1 MSQGTVFPNFSGLR
15 EDLADVISIVDNKNC
30 PVTSTARKGADI
42 SNPGVFSWQADEYK
56 EPSFD
61 GVLTNADVA
70 TFDDASSTRALLS
83 GRAMKFRRSIKVD
96 DFTQIS
102 DIAGIGKN
110 KSFAHAVSKSLVELK
125 RDIESAVCSDRNS
138 QEQASTNPYRTRGL
152 GSWISNTA
160 QSSDLPVPAAFRTPS
175 GSINTTATASLTENE
190 VQAVLQSMYTV
201 TGTMNNMML
210 VCGPELKRAI
220 SNFTRF
226 TGGTD
231 NKAGL
236 SIRTFTQS
244 AESKKLVAS
253 IDSFHGDFGV
263 LDIVPTLFNA
273 KDQAEASQLRRGYVL
288 SPDQIEIRFGRR
300 PRFQELED
308 MGGGKRALVDAI
320 AALVC
325 MNPKGLAK
333 FAATS

>member
-15 EDLADVISIVDNKNC
+15 EDLADVISIVDNKNT

-42 SNPGVFSWQADEYK
+42 TNPGIFSWQASEYN

-61 GVLTNADVA
+61 GVLTNADVS
-70 TFDDASSTRALLS
+70 TFDDASSSRALLS
-83 GRAMKFRRSIKVD
+83 GRAMKVRRSVKVD

-110 KSFAHAVSKSLVELK
+110 KAFAHSVSKSLVELK
-125 RDIESAVCSDRNS
+125 RDIEAAVCSDRDS

-152 GSWISNTA
+152 GSWISNAA
-160 QSSDLPVPAAFRTPS
+160 QTDLPVPAAFRTPS
-175 GSINTTATASLTENE
+175 ASINTTGTASLTESE

-201 TGTMNNMML
+201 TGTMNSMML
-210 VCGPELKRAI
+210 VCGPELKRAFT
-220 SNFTRF
+220 NFTRF
-226 TGGTD
+226 AGGTD

-236 SIRTFTQS
+236 SVRTFSQS
-244 AESKKLVAS
+244 AESKKIVAS
-253 IDSFHGDFGV
+253 IDSFHGDFGI
-263 LDIVPTLFNA
+263 LDIVPSLFCA
-273 KDQAEASQLRRGYVL
+273 KDQASAVQLARGYVL
-288 SPDQIEIRFGRR
+288 SSDMIELRYGRR

>member
-15 EDLADVISIVDNKNC
+15 EDLADVISIVDNKNT

-42 SNPGVFSWQADEYK
+42 TNPGIFSWQASEYN

-61 GVLTNADVA
+61 GVLTNADVS
-70 TFDDASSTRALLS
+70 TFDDANASRALLS
-83 GRAMKFRRSIKVD
+83 GRAMKVRRSVKVD

-110 KSFAHAVSKSLVELK
+110 KAFAHSVSKSLVELK
-125 RDIESAVCSDRNS
+125 RDIEAAVCSDRDS

-152 GSWISNTA
+152 GSWINASA
-160 QSSDLPVPAAFRTPS
+160 QTDLPVPAAFRTPS
-175 GSINTTATASLTENE
+175 GSINTTATASLTESE
-190 VQAVLQSMYTV
+190 VQAVLQSMYQV
-201 TGTMNNMML
+201 TGTMNSMML
-210 VCGPELKRAI
+210 VCGPELKRAFT
-220 SNFTRF
+220 NFTRF
-226 TGGTD
+226 AGGTD

-236 SIRTFTQS
+236 SVRTFSQS
-244 AESKKLVAS
+244 AESKKIVAS

-263 LDIVPTLFNA
+263 LDIVPSLFLA

-288 SPDQIEIRFGRR
+288 SSDMLELRYGRR

>member
-15 EDLADVISIVDNKNC
+15 EDLADVISIVDNKNT

-83 GRAMKFRRSIKVD
+83 GRAQKFRRSIKVD

-125 RDIESAVCSDRNS
+125 RDIESAVCSDRDS
-138 QEQASTNPYRTRGL
+138 QEQSGTAPYRTRGL
-152 GSWISNTA
+152 GSWINASA
-160 QSSDLPVPAAFRTPS
+160 QTDLPVAAAFRTPA
-175 GSINTTATASLTENE
+175 GSINTTATGSLTESE

-220 SNFTRF
+220 SNFSRF
-226 TGGTD
+226 AGGTD

-300 PRFQELED
+300 PRFQELENA
-308 MGGGKRALVDAI
+308 GGGQRALVDAI

>member
-15 EDLADVISIVDNKNC
+15 EDLADVISIVDNKNT

-42 SNPGVFSWQADEYK
+42 TNPGVFSWQADEYK
-56 EPSFD
+56 DPSFD
-61 GVLTNADVA
+61 GVLTNADVS
-70 TFDDASSTRALLS
+70 TFDDASSSRALLS

-96 DFTQIS
+96 DYTQIS

-110 KSFAHAVSKSLVELK
+110 KAFAHSVSKSLVELK
-125 RDIESAVCSDRNS
+125 RDIESAVCSDRDS

-152 GSWISNTA
+152 GSWINASA
-160 QSSDLPVPAAFRTPS
+160 QTDLPVAAAFRTPS
-175 GSINTTATASLTENE
+175 GSINTTATASLTESE

-201 TGTMNNMML
+201 TGTMSSMML
-210 VCGPELKRAI
+210 VCGPELKRAFT
-220 SNFTRF
+220 NFTRF
-226 TGGTD
+226 AGGTD

-244 AESKKLVAS
+244 AESKKIVAS

-263 LDIVPTLFNA
+263 LDIVPSLFLA
-273 KDQAEASQLRRGYVL
+273 KEQASAVQLARGYVM
-288 SPDQIEIRFGRR
+288 SPEMIELRYGRR

>member
-15 EDLADVISIVDNKNC
+15 EDLADVISIVDNKNT

-42 SNPGVFSWQADEYK
+42 TNPGVFSWQADEYK
-56 EPSFD
+56 DPSFD
-61 GVLTNADVA
+61 GVLTNADVS
-70 TFDDASSTRALLS
+70 TFDDASSSRALLS

-96 DFTQIS
+96 DYTQIS

-110 KSFAHAVSKSLVELK
+110 KAFAHSVSKSLVELK
-125 RDIESAVCSDRNS
+125 RDIESAVCSDRDS

-152 GSWISNTA
+152 GSWINASA
-160 QSSDLPVPAAFRTPS
+160 QTDLPVAAAFRTPS
-175 GSINTTATASLTENE
+175 GSINTTATASLTESE

-201 TGTMNNMML
+201 TGTMNSSML
-210 VCGPELKRAI
+210 VCGPELKRAFT
-220 SNFTRF
+220 NFTRF
-226 TGGTD
+226 AGGTD

-236 SIRTFTQS
+236 SVRTFSQS
-244 AESKKLVAS
+244 AESKKIVAS
-253 IDSFHGDFGV
+253 IDSFHGDFGI
-263 LDIVPTLFNA
+263 LDIVPSLFCA
-273 KDQAEASQLRRGYVL
+273 KDQASAVQLARGYVM
-288 SPDQIEIRFGRR
+288 SPEMIELRYGRR

>member
-15 EDLADVISIVDNKNC
+15 EDLADVISIVDNKNT

-83 GRAMKFRRSIKVD
+83 GRAMKVRRSVKVD

-102 DIAGIGKN
+102 DVAGIGKN

-125 RDIESAVCSDRNS
+125 RDIESAVCSDRDS
-138 QEQASTNPYRTRGL
+138 QEQSGTSPYRTRGL
-152 GSWISNTA
+152 GSWISNSA
-160 QSSDLPVPAAFRTPS
+160 QTDLPVPAAFRTPA
-175 GSINTTATASLTENE
+175 GSINTTATGSLTETE

-201 TGTMNNMML
+201 TGTMNSMML

-226 TGGTD
+226 AGGTD

-263 LDIVPTLFNA
+263 LDIVPSLFNA

>member
-15 EDLADVISIVDNKNC
+15 EDLADVISIVDNKNT

-83 GRAMKFRRSIKVD
+83 GRAQKFRRSIKVD

-125 RDIESAVCSDRNS
+125 RDIESAVCSDRDS

-152 GSWISNTA
+152 GSWINASA
-160 QSSDLPVPAAFRTPS
+160 QTDLPVPAAFRTPA
-175 GSINTTATASLTENE
+175 GSINTTATASLTETE
-190 VQAVLQSMYTV
+190 VQSVLQSMYTV

-226 TGGTD
+226 AGGTD

-263 LDIVPTLFNA
+263 LDIVPSLFNA
-273 KDQAEASQLRRGYVL
+273 KDQNEAAQLRRGYVL

-333 FAATS
+333 FAATA

>member
-15 EDLADVISIVDNKNC
+15 EDLADVISIVDNKNT

-83 GRAMKFRRSIKVD
+83 GRAQKFRRSIKVD

-125 RDIESAVCSDRNS
+125 RDIESAVCSDRDS

-152 GSWISNTA
+152 GSWIKSSA
-160 QSSDLPVPAAFRTPS
+160 QTDLPVPAAFRTPS
-175 GSINTTATASLTENE
+175 GSINTTATGSLTETE

-226 TGGTD
+226 AGGTD

>member
-15 EDLADVISIVDNKNC
+15 EDLADVISIVDNKNT

-83 GRAMKFRRSIKVD
+83 GRAQKFRRSIKVD

-125 RDIESAVCSDRNS
+125 RDIESAVCSDRDS

-152 GSWISNTA
+152 GSWIKSSA
-160 QSSDLPVPAAFRTPS
+160 QTDLPVPAAFRTPS
-175 GSINTTATASLTENE
+175 GSINTTATASLTETE
-190 VQAVLQSMYTV
+190 VQSVLQSMYTV

-226 TGGTD
+226 AGGTD

-300 PRFQELED
+300 PRFQELENA
-308 MGGGKRALVDAI
+308 GGGQRALVDAI

>member
-42 SNPGVFSWQADEYK
+42 SNPGIFSWQASEYN

-61 GVLTNADVA
+61 GVLTNADVS
-70 TFDDASSTRALLS
+70 TFDDASSSRALLS
-83 GRAMKFRRSIKVD
+83 GRAQKFRRSIKVD

-110 KSFAHAVSKSLVELK
+110 KAFAHSVSKSLVELK

-152 GSWISNTA
+152 GSWINASA
-160 QSSDLPVPAAFRTPS
+160 QTDLPVPAAFRTPAA
-175 GSINTTATASLTENE
+175 SINTTATGSLTETD
-190 VQAVLQSMYTV
+190 VQAVLQSMYQV
-201 TGTMNNMML
+201 TGTMSSMML
-210 VCGPELKRAI
+210 VCGPELKRAFTG
-220 SNFTRF
+220 FTRF
-226 TGGTD
+226 AGGTS
-231 NKAGL
+231 NASGL
-236 SIRTFTQS
+236 SVRTFTQS
-244 AESKKLVAS
+244 AESKKIVAS

-263 LDIVPTLFNA
+263 LDIVPSLFLA

-288 SPDQIEIRFGRR
+288 SPDMIELRYGRR

-308 MGGGKRALVDAI
+308 AGGGKRALCDAI

-325 MNPKGLAK
+325 TNPKGLAK

>member
-15 EDLADVISIVDNKNC
+15 EDLADVISIVDNKNT

-42 SNPGVFSWQADEYK
+42 TNPGVFSWQADEYK
-56 EPSFD
+56 DPSFD
-61 GVLTNADVA
+61 GVLTNADVS
-70 TFDDASSTRALLS
+70 TFDDASSSRALLS

-96 DFTQIS
+96 DYTQIS

-110 KSFAHAVSKSLVELK
+110 KAFAHSVSKSLVELK
-125 RDIESAVCSDRNS
+125 RDIESAVCSDRDS

-152 GSWISNTA
+152 GSWINASA
-160 QSSDLPVPAAFRTPS
+160 QTDLPVAAAFRTPS
-175 GSINTTATASLTENE
+175 GSINTTATASLTESE

-201 TGTMNNMML
+201 TGTMSSMML
-210 VCGPELKRAI
+210 VCGPELKRAFT
-220 SNFTRF
+220 NFTRF
-226 TGGTD
+226 AGGTD

-236 SIRTFTQS
+236 SVRTFTQS
-244 AESKKLVAS
+244 AESKKIVAS

-263 LDIVPTLFNA
+263 LDIVPSLFLA
-273 KDQAEASQLRRGYVL
+273 KDQASAVQLARGYVM
-288 SPDQIEIRFGRR
+288 SPEMIELRYGRR

>member
-15 EDLADVISIVDNKNC
+15 EDLADVISIVDNKNT

-42 SNPGVFSWQADEYK
+42 TNPGVFSWQADEYK
-56 EPSFD
+56 DPSFD

-96 DFTQIS
+96 DYTQIS

-125 RDIESAVCSDRNS
+125 RDIESAVCSDRDS
-138 QEQASTNPYRTRGL
+138 QEQASTAPYRTRGL
-152 GSWISNTA
+152 GSWISDSA
-160 QSSDLPVPAAFRTPS
+160 QTDLPVPAAFRTPAA
-175 GSINTTATASLTENE
+175 SINTTATASLIESE
-190 VQAVLQSMYTV
+190 VQAVLQSMYQV
-201 TGTMNNMML
+201 TGTMNSMML
-210 VCGPELKRAI
+210 VCGPELKRAFTG
-220 SNFTRF
+220 FTRF
-226 TGGTD
+226 AGGTD
-231 NKAGL
+231 NKVGL
-236 SIRTFTQS
+236 SVRTFTQS
-244 AESKKLVAS
+244 AESKKIVAS

-263 LDIVPTLFNA
+263 LDIVPSLFLA
-273 KDQAEASQLRRGYVL
+273 KDQVEASQLRRGYVL
-288 SPDQIEIRFGRR
+288 SADMIELRYGRR

-308 MGGGKRALVDAI
+308 AGGGKRALVDAI

>member
-56 EPSFD
+56 DPSFD

-96 DFTQIS
+96 DYTQIS

-110 KSFAHAVSKSLVELK
+110 KSFAHSVSKSLVELK
-125 RDIESAVCSDRNS
+125 RDIESAVCSDRDS

-152 GSWISNTA
+152 GSWISNSA
-160 QSSDLPVPAAFRTPS
+160 QTDLPVNASFRTPS
-175 GSINTTATASLTENE
+175 ASINTTATASLTEAE
-190 VQAVLQSMYTV
+190 VQAVLQSMYQV
-201 TGTMNNMML
+201 TGTMNSMML

-226 TGGTD
+226 AGGAD
-231 NKAGL
+231 SKSGL

-244 AESKKLVAS
+244 AESKKIVAS

-263 LDIVPTLFNA
+263 LDIVPSLFLA

-288 SPDQIEIRFGRR
+288 SADMIELRYGRR

>member
-15 EDLADVISIVDNKNC
+15 EDLADVISIVDNKNT

-42 SNPGVFSWQADEYK
+42 TNPGVFSWQADEYK
-56 EPSFD
+56 DPSFD

-96 DFTQIS
+96 DYTQIS

-110 KSFAHAVSKSLVELK
+110 KSFAHSVSKSLVELK
-125 RDIESAVCSDRNS
+125 RDIESAVCSDRDS

-152 GSWISNTA
+152 GSWISNSA
-160 QSSDLPVPAAFRTPS
+160 QTDLPVNASFRTPAA
-175 GSINTTATASLTENE
+175 SINTTATASLTEAE
-190 VQAVLQSMYTV
+190 VQAVLQSMYQV
-201 TGTMNNMML
+201 TGTMNSMML

-226 TGGTD
+226 AGGAD
-231 NKAGL
+231 SKSGL

-244 AESKKLVAS
+244 AESKKIVAS

-263 LDIVPTLFNA
+263 LDIVPSLFLA

-288 SPDQIEIRFGRR
+288 SADMIELRYGRR

>member
-15 EDLADVISIVDNKNC
+15 EDLADVISIVDNKNT
-30 PVTSTARKGADI
+30 PVTSTARKGSDI

-83 GRAMKFRRSIKVD
+83 GRAQKFRRSIKVD

-125 RDIESAVCSDRNS
+125 RDIESAVCSDRDS
-138 QEQASTNPYRTRGL
+138 QEQSGTNPYRTRGL
-152 GSWISNTA
+152 GSWINASA
-160 QSSDLPVPAAFRTPS
+160 QTDLPVSSSFRTPS
-175 GSINTTATASLTENE
+175 GSINTTATGSLTETE
-190 VQAVLQSMYTV
+190 VQSVLQSMYTV
-201 TGTMNNMML
+201 TGTMNSMML

-226 TGGTD
+226 AGGTD

-273 KDQAEASQLRRGYVL
+273 KDQNEAAQLRRGYVL

>member
-15 EDLADVISIVDNKNC
+15 EDLADVISIVDNKNT

-42 SNPGVFSWQADEYK
+42 TNPGVFSWQADEYK
-56 EPSFD
+56 DPSFD

-70 TFDDASSTRALLS
+70 TFEDASSSRALLS

-96 DFTQIS
+96 DYTQIS

-110 KSFAHAVSKSLVELK
+110 KAFAHSVSKSLVELK
-125 RDIESAVCSDRNS
+125 RDIESAVCSDRDS
-138 QEQASTNPYRTRGL
+138 QEQASTSPYRTRGL
-152 GSWISNTA
+152 GSWINASA
-160 QSSDLPVPAAFRTPS
+160 QTDLPVAAAFRTPS
-175 GSINTTATASLTENE
+175 GSINTTATASLTESE
-190 VQAVLQSMYTV
+190 VQAVLQSMYQV
-201 TGTMNNMML
+201 TGTMNSMML
-210 VCGPELKRAI
+210 VCGPELKRAFT
-220 SNFTRF
+220 NFTRF
-226 TGGTD
+226 AGGTD

-236 SIRTFTQS
+236 SIRTFSQS
-244 AESKKLVAS
+244 AESKKIVSS

-263 LDIVPTLFNA
+263 LDIVPSLFLA

-288 SPDQIEIRFGRR
+288 SSDMLELRYGRR

>member
-42 SNPGVFSWQADEYK
+42 SNPGIFSWQASEYN

-61 GVLTNADVA
+61 GVLTNADVS
-70 TFDDASSTRALLS
+70 TFDDASASRALLS
-83 GRAMKFRRSIKVD
+83 GRAQKFRRSIKVD

-110 KSFAHAVSKSLVELK
+110 KAFAHSVSKSLVELK

-152 GSWISNTA
+152 GSWINASA
-160 QSSDLPVPAAFRTPS
+160 QTDLPVPAAFRTPAA
-175 GSINTTATASLTENE
+175 SINTTATASLIETE
-190 VQAVLQSMYTV
+190 VQAVLQSMYQV
-201 TGTMNNMML
+201 TGTMSSMML
-210 VCGPELKRAI
+210 VCGPELKRAFTG
-220 SNFTRF
+220 FTRF
-226 TGGTD
+226 AGGTS
-231 NKAGL
+231 NASGL
-236 SIRTFTQS
+236 SVRTFTQS
-244 AESKKLVAS
+244 AESKKIVAS

-263 LDIVPTLFNA
+263 LDIVPSLFLA
-273 KDQAEASQLRRGYVL
+273 KDQNEATQLRRGYVL
-288 SPDQIEIRFGRR
+288 SPDMIELRYGRR

-308 MGGGKRALVDAI
+308 AGGGKRALCDAI

-325 MNPKGLAK
+325 TNPKGLAK

>member
-42 SNPGVFSWQADEYK
+42 TNPGVFSWQADEYK

-61 GVLTNADVA
+61 GVLTNSDVA

-83 GRAMKFRRSIKVD
+83 GRAQKFRRSVKVD
-96 DFTQIS
+96 DYTQIS

-125 RDIESAVCSDRNS
+125 RDIESAVCSDRDS
-138 QEQASTNPYRTRGL
+138 QEQSGTNPYRTRGL
-152 GSWISNTA
+152 GSWINASA
-160 QSSDLPVPAAFRTPS
+160 QSDLPVSSAFRTPA
-175 GSINTTATASLTENE
+175 GSINTTATGSLTESE
-190 VQAVLQSMYTV
+190 VQSVLQSMYTV

-220 SNFTRF
+220 SAFTRF
-226 TGGTD
+226 SGGTD

-236 SIRTFTQS
+236 SIRTFSQS
-244 AESKKLVAS
+244 AESKTIIAA

-288 SPDQIEIRFGRR
+288 SPEQIELRYGRR

>member
-61 GVLTNADVA
+61 GVLTNSDVA

-83 GRAMKFRRSIKVD
+83 GRAQKFRRSVKVD
-96 DFTQIS
+96 DYTQIS

-125 RDIESAVCSDRNS
+125 RDIESAVCSDRDS
-138 QEQASTNPYRTRGL
+138 QEQSGTNPYRTRGL
-152 GSWISNTA
+152 GSWINASA
-160 QSSDLPVPAAFRTPS
+160 QSDLPVSSAFRTPA
-175 GSINTTATASLTENE
+175 GSINTTATGSLTESE
-190 VQAVLQSMYTV
+190 VQSVLQSMYTV
-201 TGTMNNMML
+201 TGTMNDMML

-226 TGGTD
+226 AGGTD

-244 AESKKLVAS
+244 AESKTITAS
-253 IDSFHGDFGV
+253 IDSFHGDFGI
-263 LDIVPTLFNA
+263 LTIVPTLFNA
-273 KDQAEASQLRRGYVL
+273 KDQNEAAQLRRGYVL
-288 SPDQIEIRFGRR
+288 SAEQIELRYGRR
-300 PRFQELED
+300 PRFVELED
-308 MGGGKRALVDAI
+308 QGGGKRALVDAI

-333 FAATS
+333 FAATA

>member
-15 EDLADVISIVDNKNC
+15 EDLADVISIVDNKNT

-42 SNPGVFSWQADEYK
+42 TNPGVFSWQADEYK
-56 EPSFD
+56 DPSFD
-61 GVLTNADVA
+61 GVLTNADVS

-96 DFTQIS
+96 DYTQIS

-125 RDIESAVCSDRNS
+125 RDIESAVCSDRDS
-138 QEQASTNPYRTRGL
+138 QEQASTAPYRTRGL
-152 GSWISNTA
+152 GSWINSSA
-160 QSSDLPVPAAFRTPS
+160 QTDLPVPAAFRTPAA
-175 GSINTTATASLTENE
+175 SINATATGSLTETE
-190 VQAVLQSMYTV
+190 VQAVLQSMYQV
-201 TGTMNNMML
+201 TGTMNSMML
-210 VCGPELKRAI
+210 VCGPELKRAFTG
-220 SNFTRF
+220 FTRF
-226 TGGTD
+226 AGGTD
-231 NKAGL
+231 NKVGL
-236 SIRTFTQS
+236 SVRTFTQS
-244 AESKKLVAS
+244 AESKKIVAS
-253 IDSFHGDFGV
+253 IDSFSWRFWSFGYRPITI
-263 LDIVPTLFNA
+263 LA
-273 KDQAEASQLRRGYVL
+273 KDQVEASQLRRGYVL
-288 SPDQIEIRFGRR
+288 SADMIELRYGRR

-308 MGGGKRALVDAI
+308 AGGGKRALVDAI

>member
-15 EDLADVISIVDNKNC
+15 EDLADVISIVDNKNT

-42 SNPGVFSWQADEYK
+42 TNPGVFSWQADEYK
-56 EPSFD
+56 DPSFD
-61 GVLTNADVA
+61 GVLTNADVS
-70 TFDDASSTRALLS
+70 TFDDASSSRALLS

-96 DFTQIS
+96 DYTQIS

-110 KSFAHAVSKSLVELK
+110 KAFAHSVSKSLVELK
-125 RDIESAVCSDRNS
+125 RDIESAVCSDRDS

-152 GSWISNTA
+152 GSWINASA
-160 QSSDLPVPAAFRTPS
+160 QTDLPVAAAFRTPS
-175 GSINTTATASLTENE
+175 GSINATATASLTESE

-201 TGTMNNMML
+201 TGTMSSMML
-210 VCGPELKRAI
+210 VCGPELKRAFT
-220 SNFTRF
+220 NFTRF
-226 TGGTD
+226 AGGTD

-236 SIRTFTQS
+236 SVRTFTQS
-244 AESKKLVAS
+244 AESKKIVAS

-263 LDIVPTLFNA
+263 LDIVPSLFLA
-273 KDQAEASQLRRGYVL
+273 KEQASAVQLARGYVM
-288 SPDQIEIRFGRR
+288 SPEMIELRYGRR

>member
-15 EDLADVISIVDNKNC
+15 EDLADVISIVDNKNT

-42 SNPGVFSWQADEYK
+42 TNPGIFSWQASEYN

-61 GVLTNADVA
+61 GVLTNADVS
-70 TFDDASSTRALLS
+70 TFDDASSSRALLS
-83 GRAMKFRRSIKVD
+83 GRAMKVRRSVKVD

-110 KSFAHAVSKSLVELK
+110 KAFAHSVSKSLVELK
-125 RDIESAVCSDRNS
+125 RDIEAAVCSDRDS

-152 GSWISNTA
+152 GSWINASA
-160 QSSDLPVPAAFRTPS
+160 QTDLPVPAAFRTPAA
-175 GSINTTATASLTENE
+175 SINTTATGSLTETE
-190 VQAVLQSMYTV
+190 VQAVLQSMYQV
-201 TGTMNNMML
+201 TGTMNSMML
-210 VCGPELKRAI
+210 VCGPELKRAFTG
-220 SNFTRF
+220 FTRF
-226 TGGTD
+226 AGGAS
-231 NKAGL
+231 NASGL
-236 SIRTFTQS
+236 SVRTFTQS
-244 AESKKLVAS
+244 AESKKIVAS
-253 IDSFHGDFGV
+253 IDAFHGDFGI
-263 LDIVPTLFNA
+263 LDIVPSLFLA
-273 KDQAEASQLRRGYVL
+273 KDQNEATQLRRGYVL
-288 SPDQIEIRFGRR
+288 SSEMLELRYGRR

>member
-15 EDLADVISIVDNKNC
+15 EDLADVISIVDNKNT
-30 PVTSTARKGADI
+30 PVTSLARKGADI
-42 SNPGVFSWQADEYK
+42 SNPGIFSWQADEYK
-56 EPSFD
+56 DPSFD
-61 GVLTNADVA
+61 GVLTNSDVS

-96 DFTQIS
+96 DYTQIS

-110 KSFAHAVSKSLVELK
+110 KSFAHSVSKSLVELK
-125 RDIESAVCSDRNS
+125 RDIESAVCSDRDS
-138 QEQASTNPYRTRGL
+138 QEQSGANPYRTRGL
-152 GSWISNTA
+152 GSWINASA
-160 QSSDLPVPAAFRTPS
+160 QTDLPVPAAFRTPS
-175 GSINTTATASLTENE
+175 GSINTTATASLTESE
-190 VQAVLQSMYTV
+190 VQSVLQSMYTV

-226 TGGTD
+226 AGGTD

-236 SIRTFTQS
+236 SIRTFTQT
-244 AESKKLVAS
+244 AESKTLIAS

-263 LDIVPTLFNA
+263 LDIVPSLFCA
-273 KDQAEASQLRRGYVL
+273 KDQNEATQLRRGYVL
-288 SPDQIEIRFGRR
+288 SPEQIELRYGRR

>member
-15 EDLADVISIVDNKNC
+15 EDLADVISIVDNKNT

-42 SNPGVFSWQADEYK
+42 TNPGVFSWQADEYK
-56 EPSFD
+56 DPSFD
-61 GVLTNADVA
+61 GVLTNADVS
-70 TFDDASSTRALLS
+70 TFDDASSSRALLS

-96 DFTQIS
+96 DYTQIS

-110 KSFAHAVSKSLVELK
+110 KAFAHSVSKSLVELK
-125 RDIESAVCSDRNS
+125 RDIESAVCSDRDS

-152 GSWISNTA
+152 GSWINASA
-160 QSSDLPVPAAFRTPS
+160 QTDLPVAAAFRTPS
-175 GSINTTATASLTENE
+175 GSINATATASLTESE

-201 TGTMNNMML
+201 TGTMSSMML
-210 VCGPELKRAI
+210 VCGPELKRAFT
-220 SNFTRF
+220 NFTRF
-226 TGGTD
+226 AGGTD

-236 SIRTFTQS
+236 SVRTFTQS
-244 AESKKLVAS
+244 AESKKIVAS

-263 LDIVPTLFNA
+263 LDIVPSLFLA
-273 KDQAEASQLRRGYVL
+273 KDQASAVQLARGYVM
-288 SPDQIEIRFGRR
+288 SSDMIELRYGRR

>member
-15 EDLADVISIVDNKNC
+15 EDLADVISIVDNKNT

-42 SNPGVFSWQADEYK
+42 TNPGVFSWQADEYK
-56 EPSFD
+56 DPSFD
-61 GVLTNADVA
+61 GVLTNADVS
-70 TFDDASSTRALLS
+70 TFDDASSSRALLS

-96 DFTQIS
+96 DYTQIS

-110 KSFAHAVSKSLVELK
+110 KAFAHSVSKSLVELK
-125 RDIESAVCSDRNS
+125 RDIESAVCSDRDS

-152 GSWISNTA
+152 GSWINASA
-160 QSSDLPVPAAFRTPS
+160 QTDLPVAAAFRTPS
-175 GSINTTATASLTENE
+175 GSINTTATASLTESE

-201 TGTMNNMML
+201 TGTMSSMML
-210 VCGPELKRAI
+210 VCGPELKRAFT
-220 SNFTRF
+220 NFTRF
-226 TGGTD
+226 AGGGD

-244 AESKKLVAS
+244 AESKKIVAS

-263 LDIVPTLFNA
+263 LDIVPSLFLA
-273 KDQAEASQLRRGYVL
+273 KEQASAVQLARGYVM
-288 SPDQIEIRFGRR
+288 SPEMVELRYGRR

>member
-15 EDLADVISIVDNKNC
+15 EDLADVISIVDNKNT

-42 SNPGVFSWQADEYK
+42 TNPGVFSWQADEYK
-56 EPSFD
+56 DPSFD
-61 GVLTNADVA
+61 GVLTNADVS
-70 TFDDASSTRALLS
+70 TFDDASSSRALLS

-96 DFTQIS
+96 DYTQIS

-110 KSFAHAVSKSLVELK
+110 KAFAHSVSKSLVELK
-125 RDIESAVCSDRNS
+125 RDIESAVCSDRDS

-152 GSWISNTA
+152 GSWINASA
-160 QSSDLPVPAAFRTPS
+160 QTDLPVAAAFRTPS
-175 GSINTTATASLTENE
+175 GSINTTATASLTESE

-201 TGTMNNMML
+201 TGTMSSMML
-210 VCGPELKRAI
+210 VCGPELKRAFT
-220 SNFTRF
+220 NFTRF
-226 TGGTD
+226 AGGGD

-244 AESKKLVAS
+244 AESKKIVAS

-263 LDIVPTLFNA
+263 LDIVPSLFLA
-273 KDQAEASQLRRGYVL
+273 KEQASAVQLARGYVM
-288 SPDQIEIRFGRR
+288 SPEMIELRYGRR